1 MYCSLFLCNTTIG
14 FKLLGGV
21 FALQA
26 EFLSGIQARTHT
38 CSLKH
43 VESSFEC
50 FLGKRCRVPLE
61 CFSWSSNAIITVGP
75 CVAFCLGPAMLNRV
89 QLTMVF

>member
-1 MYCSLFLCNTTIG
+1 MMG

-26 EFLSGIQARTHT
+26 EFLPGIQPRTHT
-38 CSLKH
+38 CSLKR

-50 FLGKRCRVPLE
+50 FLGKRHQVPLE
-61 CFSWSSNAIITVGP
+61 YFFGP
-75 CVAFCLGPAMLNRV
+75 VM
-89 QLTMVF
+89 Q

>member
-1 MYCSLFLCNTTIG
+1 MMG

-26 EFLSGIQARTHT
+26 EFLPGIQPRTHT
-38 CSLKH
+38 CSLKR

-89 QLTMVF
+89 QLTMVFQDEKKA